1 MKGPAET
8 GSSRVL
14 LWVLTVPDILLS
26 FPDTGSRSESRKQP
40 GMADRHRQL
49 QVRDVDSVARGSEQP
64 VAARCR
70 VDAVNTS
77 RVSAGR
83 FALFFVVS
91 RREFRRFPQVA
102 GILVAGSIPG
112 SSTKGPLRCGPFFDQ
127 RAFPVSGCA

>member
-1 MKGPAET
+1 
-8 GSSRVL
+8 
-14 LWVLTVPDILLS
+14 
-26 FPDTGSRSESRKQP
+26 
-40 GMADRHRQL
+40 MADRHRQL

-91 RREFRRFPQVA
+91 RREFRRFRRSQ
-102 GILVAGSIPG
+102 G
-112 SSTKGPLRCGPFFDQ
+112 F
-127 RAFPVSGCA
+127 